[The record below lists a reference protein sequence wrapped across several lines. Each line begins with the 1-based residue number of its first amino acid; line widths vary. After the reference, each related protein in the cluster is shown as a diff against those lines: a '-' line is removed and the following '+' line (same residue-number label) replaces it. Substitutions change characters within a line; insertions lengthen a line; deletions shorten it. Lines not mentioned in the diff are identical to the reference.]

1 MAEEIGNT
9 QQAEENSETNPSTN
23 AAEKQDVPYGRF
35 QEKNAQWKER
45 GEMLEAKDARI
56 AELEAKQEDAR
67 QKALKDAGDIE
78 TLLKESQSD
87 NAKMKEQIGVYK
99 ANEEQERA
107 DMMKQVPEDDVEFT
121 SGMNNATLRKFINKT
136 QSNINAGKTDS
147 SRAGTTAKGEFG
159 GFDSWQDFAIN
170 DPKGAEK
177 AIAESTTNYIK

>member
-1 MAEEIGNT
+1 MADENVNT
-9 QQAEENSETNPSTN
+9 PQAEENSVPNPSTQ

-45 GEMLEAKDARI
+45 GEQLDKVNAEN
-56 AELEAKQEDAR
+56 AELKAKQEEAR

-87 NAKMKEQIGVYK
+87 NAKMKEQIGVFK

-136 QSNINAGKTDS
+136 QSNVNAGKTDS

-159 GFDSWQDFAIN
+159 GY
-170 DPKGAEK
+170 
-177 AIAESTTNYIK
+177 STTAEWAQKDPAGFTKHLEENVEGYIK